1 MMDYRKSG
9 STCTHS
15 NWDGKWYSSSHTVS
29 IDKLRNHQGDTLPD
43 WERLIIMK
51 EVLSPEQYEFNK
63 NFDGFA
69 HLTDTEMRNISMRSF
84 PTLRSEVFQ
93 WLRENVADSTDIN
106 RKDRPEG
113 WCIGSAEYRVSGA
126 SGYLTIWF
134 LRRLDAMKFI
144 KKWSVYNQPE
154 EYSNDDG
161 MWKRLID
168 GILVDVEQN

>member
-113 WCIGSAEYRVSGA
+113 WCIGDTQRRMKEMVE
-126 SGYLTIWF
+126 LNIWF
-134 LRRLDAMKFI
+134 LRRRDALKFI
-144 KKWSVYNQPE
+144 KTWSVHKQPTE
-154 EYSNDDG
+154 TFSDDI
-161 MWKRLID
+161 KKVLID
-168 GILVDVEQN
+168 GKLVEIER